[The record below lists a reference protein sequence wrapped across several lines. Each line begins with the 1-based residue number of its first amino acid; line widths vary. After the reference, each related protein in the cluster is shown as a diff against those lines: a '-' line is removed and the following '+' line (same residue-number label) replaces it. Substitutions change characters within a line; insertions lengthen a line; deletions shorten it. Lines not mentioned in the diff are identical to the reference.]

1 MYFES
6 HAHYD
11 DEAYNEDRDELLL
24 SLKNSG
30 VDYVIQN
37 AASISSSKEGIE
49 LAKKYDFIYCT
60 IGVHPHDAEELD
72 EEKFKELKSLSTEK
86 KVVAIGEIGLD
97 YYYDNSPRD
106 LQKYWFER
114 QMEWSK
120 EVSLPIVV
128 HSRDASQDTFDLI
141 EKVNPIGGVIHCYS
155 GSVEM
160 AKEYVKKG
168 FYIGVGGTV
177 TFKNAKKLIEVV
189 NEIPLSSILIETDA
203 PYLSPVPLRGKRNDS
218 RNLKYI
224 VEKIAEI
231 KGISPEEVARITM
244 ENGKKLFKI

>member
-1 MYFES
+1 
-6 HAHYD
+6 
-11 DEAYNEDRDELLL
+11 
-24 SLKNSG
+24 
-30 VDYVIQN
+30 
-37 AASISSSKEGIE
+37 
-49 LAKKYDFIYCT
+49 
-60 IGVHPHDAEELD
+60 
-72 EEKFKELKSLSTEK
+72 
-86 KVVAIGEIGLD
+86 
-97 YYYDNSPRD
+97 
-106 LQKYWFER
+106 
-114 QMEWSK
+114 
-120 EVSLPIVV
+120 
-128 HSRDASQDTFDLI
+128 LI

-177 TFKNAKKLIEVV
+177 TFKNAKKVIEVV

-231 KGISPEEVARITM
+231 KGITPEEVARITM
-244 ENGKKLFKI
+244 ENGKKLFEI